1 MKLGRETMES
11 INHVVASCMLGKCST
26 LNYTLGPEIVCFKN
40 KIYEHLIRLTKEK
53 REKTEI

>member
-1 MKLGRETMES
+1 MES